1 MTRSQMRL
9 RIAVTAC
16 TLALLGAGYA
26 ASFVLAEAAAPR
38 AKVIKISARRFA
50 YSPAHLTLKKGV
62 PVVLELTSGDVLM
75 GLNIP
80 DFNVRGDIEPGKVTQ
95 VRFVPDK
102 AGTFTFLCDIFCGS
116 GHERMQGTL
125 TVVD

>member
-1 MTRSQMRL
+1 MAIDR
-9 RIAVTAC
+9 RIAITAA
-16 TLALLGAGYA
+16 TLALLVAGYG
-26 ASFVLAEAAAPR
+26 ASFVAAQAAAPR
-38 AKVIKISARRFA
+38 AKVIKLSAQRFT

-62 PVVLELTSGDVLM
+62 PVELELTSRDVLM

-80 DFNVRGDIEPGKVTQ
+80 DFNVREDMLPGKVTRL
-95 VRFVPDK
+95 RFVPDK

-116 GHERMQGTL
+116 GHERMQGTI